1 MDSSSGPR
9 AAGGSG
15 GSREFAGRKT
25 NPVRSRFETV
35 ATQENLGKA
44 PRDQQVRCKV
54 CLERVSARPERM
66 EKHLEKC
73 RVSRDRS
80 PVSKLDI

>member
-9 AAGGSG
+9 AAGGS
-15 GSREFAGRKT
+15 RVLAGRKT

-44 PRDQQVRCKV
+44 PRGQQVRCKV

-73 RVSRDRS
+73 RDRS